1 MTQTKA
7 QPTKETKPLV
17 RPDKEPEAPLSDEQ
31 LETVTGG
38 LLPRGF
44 FTPAILIG

>member
-1 MTQTKA
+1 MTQTTLQTPEETTPLA
-7 QPTKETKPLV
+7 IVQEQPAE
-17 RPDKEPEAPLSDEQ
+17 PLSEEQ

-44 FTPAILIG
+44 ITPVILIG